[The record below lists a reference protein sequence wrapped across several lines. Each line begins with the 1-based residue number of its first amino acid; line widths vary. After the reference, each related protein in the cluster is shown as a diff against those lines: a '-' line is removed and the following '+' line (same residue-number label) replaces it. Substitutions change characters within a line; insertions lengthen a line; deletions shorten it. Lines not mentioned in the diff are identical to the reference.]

1 MGGSSTSNPSPSCG
15 NGDSLGDMNRRQII
29 VGAIALSGVASAQT
43 GARSR
48 LIGVWKLRSCLRTF
62 KDGHTEH
69 PFGEQPVGR
78 IEYDK
83 AGRMSALLMRPGRHS
98 TLPPGM
104 ELDKAPNEEL
114 RDAVT
119 GFVAY
124 FGTYEIEEA
133 TQKVVHHVEASLSP
147 SWVGTDLKRSFRF
160 DAGRLILIRPAPDT
174 SDELIWERES
184 D

>member
-1 MGGSSTSNPSPSCG
+1 
-15 NGDSLGDMNRRQII
+15 MNRRQII

-48 LIGVWKLRSCLRTF
+48 VVGVWKLRSCLRTF
-62 KDGHTEH
+62 KDGRTEY

-78 IEYDK
+78 IEYTQ

-98 TLPPGM
+98 TLPPGV
-104 ELDKAPNEEL
+104 ELYKASNEEV

-124 FGTYEIEEA
+124 FGTFDVEEA
-133 TQKVVHHVEASLSP
+133 TQTVVHHVEASLTP
-147 SWVGTDLKRSFRF
+147 SWVGTDLKRTFRF
-160 DAGRLILIRPAPDT
+160 DAGRLVLTRPAPDS
-174 SDELIWERES
+174 SDELIWERVS

>member
-1 MGGSSTSNPSPSCG
+1 
-15 NGDSLGDMNRRQII
+15 MNRRQII
-29 VGAIALSGVASAQT
+29 VGAIGLSGMPSVQP
-43 GARSR
+43 GARGR
-48 LIGVWKLRSCLRTF
+48 LIRFWKLRSCLRTF
-62 KDGHTEH
+62 KDGRTEH

-83 AGRMSALLMRPGRHS
+83 TGRMFALLMRPGRRS

-104 ELDKAPNEEL
+104 LLDKATNEEL

-119 GFVAY
+119 GFVSY
-124 FGTYEIEEA
+124 FGTFDIEEA
-133 TQKVVHHVEASLSP
+133 TQTVVHHVEASLFP

-160 DAGRLILIRPAPDT
+160 DASRLILTRPASDS

>member
-1 MGGSSTSNPSPSCG
+1 
-15 NGDSLGDMNRRQII
+15 MNRRQII
-29 VGAIALSGVASAQT
+29 VGAIALSGVASAQP
-43 GARSR
+43 GERSR

-62 KDGHTEH
+62 KDGRTEH

-160 DAGRLILIRPAPDT
+160 DAGRLILTRPAPDS
-174 SDELIWERES
+174 SDELTWERES

>member
-1 MGGSSTSNPSPSCG
+1 M
-15 NGDSLGDMNRRQII
+15 
-29 VGAIALSGVASAQT
+29 
-43 GARSR
+43 ARV
-48 LIGVWKLRSCLRTF
+48 LMVVQHPV
-62 KDGHTEH
+62 KD
-69 PFGEQPVGR
+69 FDAWR

-83 AGRMSALLMRPGRHS
+83 AGRMSALLMRPGRRS

-104 ELDKAPNEEL
+104 ELDRATNEEM
-114 RDAVT
+114 REAVT

-133 TQKVVHHVEASLSP
+133 TGKVIHHVEASLSP

-160 DAGRLILIRPAPDT
+160 DAGRLILTRPAPDS

>member
-1 MGGSSTSNPSPSCG
+1 MVIG
-15 NGDSLGDMNRRQII
+15 LGDMNRRQII

-43 GARSR
+43 AARSR

-62 KDGHTEH
+62 KDGRTEH

-98 TLPPGM
+98 TLPPGV
-104 ELDKAPNEEL
+104 ELDKATNEEL

-119 GFVAY
+119 GFVSY
-124 FGTYEIEEA
+124 FGTFEIDEA
-133 TQKVVHHVEASLSP
+133 AQKVIHHIEASLSP
-147 SWVGTDLKRSFRF
+147 SWVGTDLKRSFHF
-160 DAGRLILIRPAPDT
+160 DAGRLILTRPAPDGSS

>member
-1 MGGSSTSNPSPSCG
+1 
-15 NGDSLGDMNRRQII
+15 MNRRQLI
-29 VGAIALSGVASAQT
+29 VGAIALSGTASAQA

-48 LIGVWKLRSCLRTF
+48 LIGVWKLRSCVRTF
-62 KDGHTEH
+62 KDGRTEH
-69 PFGEQPVGR
+69 PFGDPPVGR

-104 ELDKAPNEEL
+104 ELDKATTEEM

-133 TQKVVHHVEASLSP
+133 TQKVAHHVEASLSP
-147 SWVGTDLKRSFRF
+147 SWIGTELKRSFRF
-160 DAGRLILIRPAPDT
+160 DAGRLILIRPAPDS
-174 SDELIWERES
+174 SDELIWDREP

>member
-1 MGGSSTSNPSPSCG
+1 
-15 NGDSLGDMNRRQII
+15 MNRRQII
-29 VGAIALSGVASAQT
+29 VGAIALSGSASAQT
-43 GARSR
+43 RSRSR
-48 LIGVWKLRSCLRTF
+48 LIGIWKLRSCLRTF
-62 KDGHTEH
+62 KDGRTEY
-69 PFGEQPVGR
+69 PFGEKPVGR

-83 AGRMSALLMRPGRHS
+83 AGRMSALLMRPGRRS

-124 FGTYEIEEA
+124 FGTFEIDEA
-133 TQKVVHHVEASLSP
+133 TQKVVHHIEASLSP
-147 SWVGTDLKRSFRF
+147 SWVGTDLNRSFHF
-160 DAGRLILIRPAPDT
+160 DAGRLILTRPAPDGSS
-174 SDELIWERES
+174 SDELIWEREP